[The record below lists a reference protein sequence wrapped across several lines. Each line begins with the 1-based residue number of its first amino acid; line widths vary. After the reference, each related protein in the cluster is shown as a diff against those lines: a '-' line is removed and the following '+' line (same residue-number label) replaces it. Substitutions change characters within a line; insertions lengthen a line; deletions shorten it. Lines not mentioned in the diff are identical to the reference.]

1 MAQFC
6 SRGRQVKVKLHTD
19 TVMRFVDGEEGPVPC
34 TRLLI
39 VDKAYLEVVTT
50 SFGVNVCGTSNNEA
64 TTTLRKLHIVSA

>member
-1 MAQFC
+1 M
-6 SRGRQVKVKLHTD
+6 
-19 TVMRFVDGEEGPVPC
+19 DGEEGPVPC